1 MVLDWDS
8 HQGPCSLVWG
18 SANVFICSLVMK
30 THLSVILFLVS
41 GLTSGRAEVSFVAVS
56 KTQGFAQFSPHIA
69 LLDREEEGQD
79 DPLSFE
85 VFVQGSEEGGITA
98 GTVVGGGNSVALS
111 PDGDSWY
118 FSQQF
123 ESKEDFDAAFPS
135 GVSYEVTVE
144 TALDESNSFSLAF
157 SSDSY
162 PNVPFITNWA
172 NLQEADSSGTITIE
186 WESFVGG
193 TVDDHISV
201 GIEREGPG
209 GGGVYDSPV
218 PGEPGAL
225 DGTSDS
231 LSLPGGTLEPGRR
244 YTVNVSFY
252 RIVGTAGG
260 EVGSAAAFGKQNRFP
275 LITET
280 DSDTRAPQL
289 RYSNPENGR
298 SSVPDD
304 AIIMFQFDE
313 PMDTSVNLEAA
324 VQWEGG
330 ITPSDVSYLW
340 SDEGERLFCVI
351 DGGLPLGA
359 TFGWE
364 LNPEGEDGIPGLE
377 LADLAG
383 NRLFARS
390 GSFTTADTSN
400 GFSGAAEW
408 YYLIR
413 ARYFRQIEGTVSP
426 LEDFRTYA
434 GVGMSSY
441 NSLSY
446 IAAVIGGDVVE
457 IDGDRR
463 GDRVEGSAN
472 YFEASDQEN
481 FFPASGSY
489 GFRFRPVGSPVET
502 SVELAPPSGVFPAA
516 PVVSNHLEAQAVDA
530 SSDFTLTWE
539 PVLGAGP
546 DDFYIIAIDNQYDR
560 SLLFTPFPGQSGP
573 VIAETIPASSTSLVI
588 PADTLPPGRNL
599 ELSIAYVAVD
609 GRNVD
614 PQFGTGTSGVASLTA
629 LGLVTLGDP
638 IAPELTELSGDSS
651 SFQFVVTG
659 ERGVPYTVE
668 CSTDGENWTPVMS
681 QSADGSDSDGA
692 AGSFTFSTATDSD
705 IKLFRVVEGNLL
717 GDDD

>member
-1 MVLDWDS
+1 
-8 HQGPCSLVWG
+8 
-18 SANVFICSLVMK
+18 MK

-85 VFVQGSEEGGITA
+85 VFVQGGEEGGITA
-98 GTVVGGGNSVALS
+98 GTVVGGGNSFALS

-144 TALDESNSFSLAF
+144 TTLDESNSFSLAF

-304 AIIMFQFDE
+304 AVIMFQFDE

-330 ITPSDVSYLW
+330 ITPSDVSCLW

-383 NRLFARS
+383 NRLFTRS

-516 PVVSNHLEAQAVDA
+516 PVVSNHLEAQAVAA

-614 PQFGTGTSGVASLTA
+614 PQFGTGTSGVASLTG